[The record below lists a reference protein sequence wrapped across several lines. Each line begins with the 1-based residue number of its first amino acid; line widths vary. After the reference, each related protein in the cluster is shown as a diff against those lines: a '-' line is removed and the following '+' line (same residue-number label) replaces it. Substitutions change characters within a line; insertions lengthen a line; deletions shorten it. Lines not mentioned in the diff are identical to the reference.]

1 MIKNTVSAL
10 IAALALSCVSPVL
23 SENYG
28 FAGEIYDNEADF
40 EEFDHMTTGDRVML
54 VTKKAWPECQ
64 SDSRLKADAHKC
76 KKHIDAQ
83 LKAMQLEVPIDSMI
97 IWTRHDRSPTNNAIV
112 IPIDGKW
119 GLFNI

>member
-1 MIKNTVSAL
+1 MKFVSTFNT
-10 IAALALSCVSPVL
+10 ALALSCVSPVI

-28 FAGEIYDNEADF
+28 FAGEIYDNETDF
-40 EEFDHMTTGDRVML
+40 EEFDHMTTSDRVML

-64 SDSRLKADAHKC
+64 YDSRLKADAHKC

-112 IPIDGKW
+112 IPIDGKR
-119 GLFNI
+119 GLLNI